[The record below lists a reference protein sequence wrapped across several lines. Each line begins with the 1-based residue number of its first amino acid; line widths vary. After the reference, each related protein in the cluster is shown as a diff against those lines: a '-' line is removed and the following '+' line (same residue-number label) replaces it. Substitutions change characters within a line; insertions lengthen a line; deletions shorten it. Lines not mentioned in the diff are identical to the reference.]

1 MNFDSIFQ
9 TLKTNSCGYRCLR
22 LAVLVGFEEEGYGF
36 DLWHSRGTEDIG
48 LASELGGQVASI
60 VDG

>member
-1 MNFDSIFQ
+1 M
-9 TLKTNSCGYRCLR
+9 
-22 LAVLVGFEEEGYGF
+22 LVGFEGEGYGF
-36 DLWHSRGTEDIG
+36 DLWHSRGTEDTG